1 MTSNNAQDLSPPGC
15 KNGGVF
21 LALAMCGGTKTMRTA
36 AMSLILLGLMAG
48 SSEAQGNGRY
58 GRNQGVPPGQMPPAG
73 MCRVWYDNLPPGRQP
88 RATSCD
94 QAERLA
100 SRDRNA
106 RVIYGDDQY
115 GASNRDQRY
124 RDRGGVYPN
133 DRAYG
138 NAYPNTGVYGN
149 NTNRGGNN
157 SVPYDNGYRDGLEKG
172 REDAGDRDSYDPV
185 RHGWYRSG
193 DRGYNSRYGTRDS
206 YKLTY
211 RDGFE
216 AGYDQAYRSST
227 GYGATSRGARI
238 PRY

>member
-1 MTSNNAQDLSPPGC
+1 
-15 KNGGVF
+15 
-21 LALAMCGGTKTMRTA
+21 MRTA
-36 AMSLILLGLMAG
+36 ALSLILLGLMAG

-100 SRDRNA
+100 ARDRNA
-106 RVIYGDDQY
+106 RVIYGDDRY
-115 GASNRDQRY
+115 NTRNNDARY
-124 RDRGGVYPN
+124 RDRNSGVYDRSNPN
-133 DRAYG
+133 S
-138 NAYPNTGVYGN
+138 GVYSN
-149 NTNRGGNN
+149 NNRGYGVN
-157 SVPYDNGYRDGLEKG
+157 SVPFDNGYRDGLEKG
-172 REDAGDRDSYDPV
+172 REDARDNDSYDPV
-185 RHGWYRSG
+185 RHSWYRSG
-193 DRGYNSRYGTRDS
+193 ERGYNSSYGTRET

-216 AGYDQAYRSST
+216 AGYEEAYRSVR
-227 GYGATSRGARI
+227 GYGANTSRGLRV

>member
-1 MTSNNAQDLSPPGC
+1 
-15 KNGGVF
+15 
-21 LALAMCGGTKTMRTA
+21 MRMA
-36 AMSLILLGLMAG
+36 AMSLILLAMMAG

-58 GRNQGVPPGQMPPAG
+58 GRNQGVPPGQMPPSG

-115 GASNRDQRY
+115 GSTSNRDQRY
-124 RDRGGVYPN
+124 RDRSNGGNGGVYQTYPS
-133 DRAYG
+133 DRTYG
-138 NAYPNTGVYGN
+138 NTYPSGGNTYPSSNGRY
-149 NTNRGGNN
+149 GNN

-185 RHGWYRSG
+185 RHNWYRSA
-193 DRGYNSRYGTRDS
+193 DRGYNSRYGTRDA

-216 AGYDQAYRSST
+216 AGYDQAYRSSR
-227 GYGATSRGARI
+227 GYGATSSGARS